1 MHYNK
6 NSFENDICMTNKN
19 LEKMLEFFKN
29 RFRLLV
35 FLNSIFI
42 TCTDI
47 LTTCIN
53 CKNKISKHI
62 GKCSQTDTISYVYKT
77 TLIVG

>member
-19 LEKMLEFFKN
+19 LEKMLEFLKN

-35 FLNSIFI
+35 FFYSIFI
-42 TCTDI
+42 TCIDI
-47 LTTCIN
+47 LTTC

-77 TLIVG
+77 TLILG